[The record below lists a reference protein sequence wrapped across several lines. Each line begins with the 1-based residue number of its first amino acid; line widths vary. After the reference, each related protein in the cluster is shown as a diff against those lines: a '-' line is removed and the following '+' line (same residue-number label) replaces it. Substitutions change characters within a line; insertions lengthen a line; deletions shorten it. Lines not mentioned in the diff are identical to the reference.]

1 MTIKEKTVYDYKLEK
16 KDVESLANTIN
27 LLYQFRNNPEAW
39 DEIKKNAVSIS
50 LKNISLTDMI
60 TTLEEIGGKEYQ
72 KFIRKVSLWVRTF

>member
-72 KFIRKVSLWVRTF
+72 KFIRKVSL